1 MNRVAMNR
9 VAAKVAY
16 KPVGLLLGLAASA
29 LAAAAFRGV
38 WKQIGGSEHP
48 PDARD
53 PSNDWVEVVLAA
65 ALQGAIFAGVKAA
78 VDRAGAAG
86 VGRAT
91 GEWPR
96 RESPRVRPPTGV
108 QLNGSGRRG

>member
-1 MNRVAMNR
+1 MNR
-9 VAAKVAY
+9 VAAKIAY

-29 LAAAAFRGV
+29 IAAAAFRGV
-38 WKQIGGSEHP
+38 WKQIAGTDHL

-53 PSNDWVEVVLAA
+53 PDYDWVEVVLAA
-65 ALQGAIFAGVKAA
+65 ALQGAIFAGVRAA

-91 GEWPR
+91 GEWPH
-96 RESPRVRPPTGV
+96 RESSKVRPPAGV